1 MPMIS
6 WTEHGTERTARW
18 HSENGAPPPTRLD
31 IADDTLTADR
41 ALRRLRDGTALLWR
55 GDYPG
60 ARQLLTAVG
69 RRIDRRRPPRHR
81 DVAQLFRAHR
91 AQRAERARLLGGVVV
106 LLEPGHRLDL
116 RRAPDVAEACS
127 AAYGESEEPRLVSL
141 PELLGVLSAHQWQLN
156 GVPIPALDARIHA
169 RYGVFSPVRSEYVD
183 LVAEAPMP
191 PVPGGAEAMDL
202 GTGTGVLAAVLA
214 RRGAAHV
221 LATDINPRA
230 VDCAQENIRR
240 LGLEG
245 RVTVLEADLLPP
257 GRADLVVC
265 NPPWLPGAATSAL
278 ELGIYDD
285 ASSMLR
291 GFLDGLPAHLR
302 PGGEA
307 WLILSDLAEHLQLRS
322 RQELKRMIEGAG
334 LEVLGRLET
343 APRHPRARD
352 PRDLLHAARSQEA
365 TVLWRLA
372 PTRDRQSRDDGTGGA
387 PGAPTATAA

>member
-1 MPMIS
+1 
-6 WTEHGTERTARW
+6 
-18 HSENGAPPPTRLD
+18 
-31 IADDTLTADR
+31 
-41 ALRRLRDGTALLWR
+41 
-55 GDYPG
+55 
-60 ARQLLTAVG
+60 
-69 RRIDRRRPPRHR
+69 
-81 DVAQLFRAHR
+81 
-91 AQRAERARLLGGVVV
+91 
-106 LLEPGHRLDL
+106 
-116 RRAPDVAEACS
+116 
-127 AAYGESEEPRLVSL
+127 
-141 PELLGVLSAHQWQLN
+141 HQWQLN
-156 GVPIPALDARIHA
+156 GVPISALDARIHA

-230 VDCAQENIRR
+230 VACAQENIRR

-334 LEVLGRLET
+334 LEVLGRLGRGTASRLTT
-343 APRHPRARD
+343 APEALREPRRLLLRSHGLTSTDVRKPRCGRGHVEKGRSGLTGVCGARNVLPRAPEIGTSGRTVIRTGM
-352 PRDLLHAARSQEA
+352 PALTRHARPSE
-365 TVLWRLA
+365 
-372 PTRDRQSRDDGTGGA
+372 
-387 PGAPTATAA
+387 

>member
-1 MPMIS
+1 MSMIS

-18 HSENGAPPPTRLD
+18 QPENGAPPPARLE
-31 IADDTLTADR
+31 IADDTLTADS

-69 RRIDRRRPPRHR
+69 RRIDRRRAPRHR
-81 DVAQLFRAHR
+81 EIAQLFRAHR

-116 RRAPDVAEACS
+116 RRAPDVAEACR
-127 AAYGESEEPRLVSL
+127 ATYGESEEPRLVSL
-141 PELLGVLSAHQWQLN
+141 PELLGVLSAHQWQLK
-156 GVPIPALDARIHA
+156 GVPIPVLDARIHA

-191 PVPGGAEAMDL
+191 PVPGGAEVIDL

-214 RRGAAHV
+214 RRGASRV

-230 VDCAQENIRR
+230 VACARENIRR

-245 RVTVLEADLLPP
+245 TVTVLEADLFPP
-257 GRADLVVC
+257 SRADLVVC

-291 GFLDGLPAHLR
+291 GFLDGLPSHLR
-302 PGGEA
+302 PGGEG

-322 RQELKRMIEGAG
+322 REELMRMIGGAG

-343 APRHPRARD
+343 APRHPRATD

-372 PTRDRQSRDDGTGGA
+372 PTPDRERRGGGA
-387 PGAPTATAA
+387 AGPPGAPTPTAA